1 LGTNVDV
8 STKAHTRTLQGVP
21 PGPAPPPLLAPPPL
35 ETARADKMGRNKMTA
50 QTIPREDMQ
59 RTARNVSL
67 AQVSFSTRWPITQ
80 WLQRHTSLSAAVQ
93 VNSRTHVPQKLTW
106 LNFSIPKSGID
117 FKRPYSNPP

>member
-1 LGTNVDV
+1 
-8 STKAHTRTLQGVP
+8 VP

>member
-1 LGTNVDV
+1 V
-8 STKAHTRTLQGVP
+8 SFSTL
-21 PGPAPPPLLAPPPL
+21 
-35 ETARADKMGRNKMTA
+35 KMGRNKMTA